1 MKYKLE
7 KISKFIDFVLDG
19 LLNFDDLIKLLI
31 YFYIIDNDYLL
42 LLKLKILF
50 IKIYVKKKNYILIHL
65 KILLIIIIH
74 VFYLLSFLFKLLN

>member
-19 LLNFDDLIKLLI
+19 LLNFDDLIKLLM

-42 LLKLKILF
+42 LMKIKILF
-50 IKIYVKKKNYILIHL
+50 IKIYVKKKLYINSFKNTINNYN
-65 KILLIIIIH
+65 
-74 VFYLLSFLFKLLN
+74 SCFLFINFFI